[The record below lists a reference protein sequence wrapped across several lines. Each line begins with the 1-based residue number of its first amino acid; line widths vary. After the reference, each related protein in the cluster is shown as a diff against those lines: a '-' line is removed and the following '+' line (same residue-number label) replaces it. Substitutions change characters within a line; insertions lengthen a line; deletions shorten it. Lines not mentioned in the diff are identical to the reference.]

1 MLPRPWLPGDPPL
14 RRVPR
19 ELRPGTPGGNAAW
32 RLGQQVRAWREAHQ
46 MTQRELAKRLGWE
59 QPAVARLESGAVA
72 PTLTTLALLAERLVV
87 RVAVAPGSDGPA
99 VTLEAVPAAA

>member
-1 MLPRPWLPGDPPL
+1 
-14 RRVPR
+14 
-19 ELRPGTPGGNAAW
+19 
-32 RLGQQVRAWREAHQ
+32 